1 MRESAFH
8 SAGLA
13 WDRQWMVVNAD
24 GEFMTQRKYPKMSLI
39 SPSFILVNDQVEGL
53 NLACQSASKV
63 EISVKL
69 VTSNWVMKCKVWD
82 DTVDCFDQGDQVSA
96 WLSEIL
102 GVECRLVFKDQNF
115 RRTLDQT
122 YVAED
127 GYSYDTQAALAD
139 GFPLLIITK
148 ESIERVNEELQQ
160 RGKLK
165 RVSSTN
171 FRPNIVIG
179 GAATAFAEDEW
190 KTLSVSGGLTLDCV
204 KPCTRCALP
213 NVDPE
218 TGIPSEEGE
227 PLKTLMAFRRVDS
240 RFKYHAIFGVNA
252 VHRSTDFKIRI
263 GDTITASL

>member
-8 SAGLA
+8 STGLS
-13 WDRQWMVVNAD
+13 WDRQWMVVNAN

-39 SPSFILVNDQVEGL
+39 SPSFVMVNGQVEGL
-53 NLACQSASKV
+53 NLTCQSASKV
-63 EISVKL
+63 QIQVKL
-69 VTSNWVMKCKVWD
+69 ARSIKVKCKMWG

-102 GVECRLVFKDQNF
+102 GVDCRLVFKDQNY

-139 GFPLLIITK
+139 SFPLLIITK
-148 ESIERVNEELQQ
+148 ESIGRVNEELQQ

-165 RVSSTN
+165 RVSSKN
-171 FRPNIVIG
+171 FRPNIVIS
-179 GAATAFAEDEW
+179 GAATAFAEDGW
-190 KTLSVSGGLTLDCV
+190 KSLSVSGGLTLDCV

-227 PLKTLMAFRRVDS
+227 PLKTLMSFRRVDP

-252 VHRSTDFKIRI
+252 VHRSTDFKISI
-263 GDTITASL
+263 GDFVTASQ